1 MDKIITNELIMY
13 KAGFIQGKDVMLNI
27 IEESED
33 DKILREFIGNK
44 NVNELMNN
52 EDSIFYKED
61 LGDSSWYTYGY
72 DDAYTYYLKQYIE
85 NGYIKEDEY
94 LKNGSDRIMQDLFTK
109 RVIKMNEENGTMV
122 ASAKFKM

>member
-1 MDKIITNELIMY
+1 MDRIITNELIMY
-13 KAGFIQGKDVMLNI
+13 KAGFMQGKDVMLNI

-33 DKILREFIGNK
+33 DKILRESIGNK
-44 NVNELMNN
+44 NINELMNN

-61 LGDSSWYTYGY
+61 LGDPSWFTYGY

-85 NGYIKEDEY
+85 NGFIKTDEY

-109 RVIKMNEENGTMV
+109 RVIKMNEENGTMI
-122 ASAKFKM
+122 ASTKFKM